1 VKARA
6 QSGSNV
12 LKSVVASGAA
22 PLWRRE
28 PYRLLFA
35 EAFLLAWAGVL
46 VWPLYALAA
55 ADYRSEFHAITQ
67 IEGFLGCIAVGFLF
81 TFIPRRTGTAAAS
94 RLQIVV
100 AMLASAVVSAAAWAD
115 AVTLS
120 QAAWLTLVAV
130 VFAFAVPRLLAPGAG
145 LTLPNA
151 IVWVPAGLLFGA
163 AGAVLLVWGD
173 VAEAPLVRVAG
184 HGLLFQGMLSA
195 FVAGIGATLL
205 PVLTRGLP
213 HAESAGTRRDAAVKA
228 LHGIGAAVLAASFL
242 VELAW
247 SVRIGYALRAA
258 VILTALIGSARI
270 HRPPTVPGLHR
281 RLVWLAAWLLPLGF
295 ALAAAFPAH
304 EQAALHVSFIGGFA
318 LMALSVAYHVALAHG
333 GRPGLLS
340 RRPRRVAAMGVLLL
354 VALVLRAIAELHPGR
369 AELLLGIA
377 AAVFLAGTLCWATL
391 VLPRLLDVSPDG
403 RG

>member
-1 VKARA
+1 
-6 QSGSNV
+6 
-12 LKSVVASGAA
+12 
-22 PLWRRE
+22 
-28 PYRLLFA
+28 
-35 EAFLLAWAGVL
+35 
-46 VWPLYALAA
+46 
-55 ADYRSEFHAITQ
+55 
-67 IEGFLGCIAVGFLF
+67 
-81 TFIPRRTGTAAAS
+81 
-94 RLQIVV
+94 
-100 AMLASAVVSAAAWAD
+100 
-115 AVTLS
+115 
-120 QAAWLTLVAV
+120 
-130 VFAFAVPRLLAPGAG
+130 
-145 LTLPNA
+145 
-151 IVWVPAGLLFGA
+151 
-163 AGAVLLVWGD
+163 
-173 VAEAPLVRVAG
+173 
-184 HGLLFQGMLSA
+184 
-195 FVAGIGATLL
+195 
-205 PVLTRGLP
+205 LP
-213 HAESAGTRRDAAVKA
+213 HAESAGTRRDAAVNA

-377 AAVFLAGTLCWATL
+377 AAVFLAGTLCWGTL